1 MNTKQKARRILPADQ
16 EMIVAYVSLFG
27 LTMIDMMK
35 PMSEPDETPVTPT
48 IHATPTNTCPIASL
62 SLLEPAMQGR

>member
-35 PMSEPDETPVTPT
+35 PMSEPDETPIAPTIHVTPT
-48 IHATPTNTCPIASL
+48 HTYTTLPT
-62 SLLEPAMQGR
+62 LLEPAMSGR